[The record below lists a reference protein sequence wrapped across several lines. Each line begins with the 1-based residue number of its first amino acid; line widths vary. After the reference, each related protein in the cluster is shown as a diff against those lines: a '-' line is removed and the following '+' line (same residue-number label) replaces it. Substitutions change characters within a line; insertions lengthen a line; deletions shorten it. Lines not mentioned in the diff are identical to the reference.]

1 MTIWK
6 ALGLDT
12 GSDALNTLN
21 NLAATEYRKG
31 DLAAAER
38 SFAAAL
44 KLRRAAY
51 GPSAA
56 TAAMIGN
63 HARVLHDL
71 GRDEEA
77 FEFIGE
83 AEAMALQHAGPSS
96 LLAQAMRVTR
106 AEVAIG
112 LRHVGEAAAALAAF
126 EEQTADALPDALRLR
141 AALATADLHHLR
153 NDTPEMR
160 AAVAGAEALAASMG
174 TGAEPWRARLDTLR
188 SIAGRAASGT
198 ESQAAA
204 H

>member
-38 SFAAAL
+38 SFAEAL
-44 KLRRAAY
+44 ELRRAAY

-56 TAAMIGN
+56 TAALIGN
-63 HARVLHDL
+63 YARVLHDL
-71 GRDEEA
+71 GRDGDA
-77 FEFIGE
+77 LEFIGE
-83 AEAMALQHAGPSS
+83 AEAMALQHAGAGS
-96 LLAQAMRVTR
+96 LLAQSTRVTR
-106 AEVAIG
+106 AEVALG
-112 LRHVGEAAAALAAF
+112 LRRLDEADDALAAF
-126 EEQTADALPDALRLR
+126 KEQVANTLPDALRLR
-141 AALATADLHHLR
+141 AALAAADLYHLR
-153 NDTPEMR
+153 NDTAGMR
-160 AAVAGAEALAASMG
+160 TAVAGAEALAASMG

-198 ESQAAA
+198 TGKAIA